1 LRNRAITALKTARLG
16 SFDAETFWRDPGL
29 ASLPTLPDHTTRRI
43 VTAMD
48 ELLFLGCNVGD
59 LLLTR
64 FPMQAAFVHYLEQIG
79 FAFEHNAD
87 PLESEEIQEP
97 QASIFDILFKD
108 PPAACELLTGV
119 SQIAPYAILSGA
131 QEFCQKYS
139 IPFDGPSLAT
149 VVKANSKAVSH
160 EMAVELGLK
169 NFGCLV
175 GSSSDLV
182 EQGMCI
188 LATRPLL
195 IKDLFG
201 VSGKGSLV
209 VQSESMLKRIGAHLA
224 AQEKKG
230 KRVSLL
236 IEPFLA
242 KKLDFSCQMRIEPD
256 GHVRFLGLQKIHNRQ
271 LAYYG
276 SSRLDEEQVGI
287 LERGGYFR
295 QMEAF
300 AACLYK
306 DGYWGNV
313 CIDSMQLEDG
323 NVVPV
328 VEINARE
335 SMGLLNYHLDQLFAQ
350 DRLCSYFTFL
360 LVGHPGPLDFG
371 KLLGILD
378 QAGLLFT
385 CRSARGIL
393 PLSANALT
401 INLNQPSP
409 TPSAYPMRKGRFYF
423 SILAHPEE
431 RQVWLKSLRDAFQDF
446 GFTLYS

>member
-1 LRNRAITALKTARLG
+1 MTALKTVHLG
-16 SFDAETFWRDPGL
+16 SFDAEAFWRDPEL
-29 ASLPTLPDHTTRRI
+29 ASLPTLPDQAGGRI
-43 VTAMD
+43 VNAMD
-48 ELLFLGCNVGD
+48 ELLFPGCKAGD

-64 FPMQAAFVHYLEQIG
+64 FPMQAAFVDYLGQIG

-87 PLESEEIQEP
+87 PLDNEGIQEP
-97 QASIFDILFKD
+97 QTSIFDILFKA
-108 PPAACELLTGV
+108 PPVACELLTGV
-119 SQIAPYAILSGA
+119 NQMAPYAILPGTQA
-131 QEFCQKYS
+131 VCQKHS
-139 IPFDGPSLAT
+139 IPFDAPSLAA
-149 VVKANSKAVSH
+149 VVKANSKAISH
-160 EMAVELGLK
+160 QMAVDLGLK

-175 GSSSDLV
+175 GSSSELV
-182 EQGMCI
+182 EQGMRT
-188 LATRPLL
+188 LADGPLI

-242 KKLDFSCQMRIEPD
+242 IKLDFSCQIRIEPT
-256 GHVRFLGLQKIHNRQ
+256 GQVQFLGLQQMHNQQ
-271 LAYYG
+271 LAYHG
-276 SSRLDEEQVGI
+276 SSRLDAEQTEM
-287 LERGGYFR
+287 LERVGYFR
-295 QMEAF
+295 QMEEL
-300 AACLYK
+300 AACLYS
-306 DGYWGNV
+306 DGYWGDV

-350 DRLCSYFTFL
+350 DGIRSYFTFVS
-360 LVGHPGPLDFG
+360 VGHPGQLDFG
-371 KLLGILD
+371 SVLRVLD

-385 CRSARGIL
+385 CRRARGIL

-409 TPSAYPMRKGRFYF
+409 TPLASPMRKGRFYF
-423 SILAHPEE
+423 SILAQPEE
-431 RQVWLKSLRDAFQDF
+431 RQTWLGSLRSTFQDL
-446 GFTLYS
+446 GFTLYA